1 MRGAIENTKK
11 ILKQRNG
18 LRAMTRSLMR
28 QQMSSEG
35 QTWKNFDFSLF
46 KRNNKQLYSQLLDND
61 INIH

>member
-46 KRNNKQLYSQLLDND
+46 KRNNK
-61 INIH
+61 